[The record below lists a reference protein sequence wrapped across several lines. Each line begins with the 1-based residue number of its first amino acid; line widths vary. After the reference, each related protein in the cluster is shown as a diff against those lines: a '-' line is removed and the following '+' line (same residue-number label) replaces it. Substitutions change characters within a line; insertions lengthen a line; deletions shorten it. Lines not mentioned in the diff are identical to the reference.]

1 MLTGYWQAAA
11 IHGSGAGPELHDRGP
26 ATYGPRPI
34 EEEMQVLT
42 RLRALAADGPVI
54 LTLGVVIGLA
64 VPPLADAIRPLL
76 TACVFIFVAGTFL
89 RLDGA
94 SVLAALKN
102 PRFGIALPVIAVFLT
117 PLAVAQGIAAVGWT
131 GPLAAALVLS
141 LAAPPSSANAA
152 IARMLGATGSIAFV
166 VTTVATFAVPV
177 SAPLVM
183 MLSGPGQANLSAFD
197 LAVRLF
203 LLLGAAGGLTLV
215 LRRFAPRFVEE
226 NAGTFDRIV
235 VAALFVFALATMS
248 GVPRL
253 FWADPATVLLTV
265 AVAYAANVILALIFA
280 LASPGGLAERTEIG
294 LTMGNRNVGLIWA
307 ALGSGIDP
315 FVALY
320 FAAAQFPIFTTPL
333 LIRLLRRPNPA

>member
-1 MLTGYWQAAA
+1 M
-11 IHGSGAGPELHDRGP
+11 
-26 ATYGPRPI
+26 
-34 EEEMQVLT
+34 

-54 LTLGVVIGLA
+54 LTLGVVIGIA
-64 VPPLADAIRPLL
+64 VPPLADAVRPLL
-76 TACVFIFVAGTFL
+76 PACVFVFVAGTFL

-102 PRFGIALPVIAVFLT
+102 PRFGIALPLAAVVVT
-117 PLAVAQGIAAVGWT
+117 PLAVAYGAASIGWT

-183 MLSGPGQANLSAFD
+183 MLSGPGQSLSPFD

-203 LLLGAAGGLTLV
+203 LLLGAAGGLTLA
-215 LRRFAPRFVEE
+215 LRRFTPRFVED
-226 NAGTFDRIV
+226 NAGTFDGIV

-248 GVPRL
+248 GVPAL
-253 FWADPATVLLTV
+253 FWADPATVLLTI
-265 AVAYAANVILALIFA
+265 AVAYAANVILAIIFA

-307 ALGSGIDP
+307 ALGTGIDP

-333 LIRLLRRPNPA
+333 LIRLMRRPKAA